1 MSVHWGGGLHFVKSV
16 HANSSDQLEFASVG
30 LLCLW
35 GHTSRKG
42 SLFFPLGTSK
52 APHMQALQRALKVTQ
67 YRSSA
72 VQAAPRDDELFE
84 IEGGT
89 TPTAVSERV
98 SDAIRKETEERY
110 REWANSRDAADKV
123 HIKIDEI
130 RHSLDGSLK
139 GPLMKDA
146 VWREEVANYRAK
158 YNAHRQA
165 SETSL
170 RMSISLFERALTR
183 QVQRPD
189 DMTAE
194 RYRNMLVG
202 NEPVK
207 ALAEAYSL
215 SSAEVEATKQPPQD
229 SYLEWTFLAR
239 VISRF
244 AVARRD
250 GVVACMHLLLDLME
264 ALVNNTYPA
273 EFPRS
278 KIKATGSYSY
288 SISVFNVDVTEMDA
302 LAEYVRTQTQQNSDS
317 NAVYKVLRALE
328 LVWHFPIPDQDR
340 EWLRVDPRESIPEM
354 LRSHVS

>member
-1 MSVHWGGGLHFVKSV
+1 MWGGTREERFHF
-16 HANSSDQLEFASVG
+16 
-30 LLCLW
+30 
-35 GHTSRKG
+35 
-42 SLFFPLGTSK
+42 FFPVGTSK
-52 APHMQALQRALKVTQ
+52 DPTMHAATRALKVTQ

-89 TPTAVSERV
+89 TPTAVLERV
-98 SDAIRKETEERY
+98 SEAIRKETEERY
-110 REWANSRDAADKV
+110 REWVSSRDAANKV

-130 RHSLDGSLK
+130 RHSLDGNLK
-139 GPLMKDA
+139 GALMKDDA

-165 SETSL
+165 SETRL
-170 RMSISLFERALTR
+170 RMSISHFERALTR

-189 DMTAE
+189 GMTAE

-207 ALAEAYSL
+207 SLAEAYSV
-215 SSAEVEATKQPPQD
+215 STAEVEATKQPPQD

-250 GVVACMHLLLDLME
+250 GAVACVHLFLDLME
-264 ALVNNTYPA
+264 ALVNNTYAA
-273 EFPRS
+273 EFPRC
-278 KIKATGSYSY
+278 KIKASGSYSY
-288 SISVFNVDVTEMDA
+288 SISVFNVDVAEMAA
-302 LAEYVRTQTQQNSDS
+302 LAEYVRSQTQQNSDS
-317 NAVYKVLRALE
+317 NAVYKVLRSLE
-328 LVWHFPIPDQDR
+328 LVWHFPIPDQER
-340 EWLRVDPRESIPEM
+340 EWLRVDPRESIPDM
-354 LRSHVS
+354 LRRHV